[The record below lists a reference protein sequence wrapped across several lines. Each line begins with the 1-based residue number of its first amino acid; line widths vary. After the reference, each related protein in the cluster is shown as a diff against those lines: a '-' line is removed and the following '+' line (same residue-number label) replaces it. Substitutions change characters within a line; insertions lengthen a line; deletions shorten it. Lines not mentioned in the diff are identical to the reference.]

1 MPETIISQFQRA
13 FNSPIE
19 IYRQVATPTE
29 RDNIPSGV
37 RWPGMLVYV
46 VSDGVTY
53 SLSGGGVDNGSWEL
67 LGGLQDAPSDGQ
79 TYGRKDGNW
88 ELIPDGGVD
97 WGDIG
102 GVLSTQTDLQSAL
115 DSKLSDA
122 PSDGDIYGRK
132 DGDWEIIDINSTII
146 DSFYDTKTASTTE
159 TLKDYNTF
167 DVPQNTFS
175 LGDKIIFDGYG
186 SFSSMGVDTV
196 RLGINNVLGSAN
208 YIQKNSIT
216 NGYFRYKCEYI
227 ISSNT
232 TAIAFLSVEITDS
245 SSFESEFYSDFI
257 SNLSIRNN
265 TVGLSQI
272 KMVFGNHH
280 SGGTVTYNGAT
291 MTILKK

>member
-1 MPETIISQFQRA
+1 MPDDILSQFRRTY
-13 FNSPIE
+13 NGPIQV
-19 IYRQVATPTE
+19 YRQVATPTE

-37 RWPGMLVYV
+37 RWEGMIVHVISEDASFILI
-46 VSDGVTY
+46 
-53 SLSGGGVDNGSWEL
+53 GGVGNGDWQL
-67 LGGLQDAPSDGQ
+67 LGGIQDAPIDGEI
-79 TYGRKDGNW
+79 YGRKDGSW
-88 ELIPDGGVD
+88 ELVPSG
-97 WGDIG
+97 
-102 GVLSTQTDLQSAL
+102 LP
-115 DSKLSDA
+115 DA
-122 PSDGDIYGRK
+122 PSDGDTYGRK
-132 DGDWEIIDINSTII
+132 DGDWEIIDINSTIL

-216 NGYFRYKCEYI
+216 DGYFRYKCEYI

-245 SSFESEFYSDFI
+245 SSFESEFYSDFQ
-257 SNLSIRNN
+257 SNFPIRNN

-280 SGGTVTYNGAT
+280 TGGTVTYNGAT